1 MEVLVNNLLQHIQAI
16 IMDNQWRI
24 RYTVVQQMPALARQ
38 FGQDVFK
45 AKLEQL
51 FLSSLTDS
59 VQQVRQAT
67 IQNLGDIASNF
78 GTDWA
83 AGHLLPKI
91 EEQYTPTSG
100 YSSRLTILHAMTQL
114 CKVMSPEQIV
124 QLVIPTLVK
133 GTKDTVP
140 NVRFC
145 ACMMLSELIDAHNLG
160 SAAIEN
166 VIKPALKVLL
176 EDTDSEVHTS
186 RAWVYRSANKRSIAR
201 TQEVEA

>member
-1 MEVLVNNLLQHIQAI
+1 M
-16 IMDNQWRI
+16 
-24 RYTVVQQMPALARQ
+24 QMPSLARQ
-38 FGQDVFK
+38 FGQEVFK

-59 VQQVRQAT
+59 VQQVREAT
-67 IQNLGDIASNF
+67 IKNLGDIAKNF
-78 GTDWA
+78 GTEWA

-114 CKVMSPEQIV
+114 CGVMTPEQIV
-124 QLVIPTLVK
+124 QLVVPTLVK

-145 ACMMLSELIDAHNLG
+145 ACIQLQELTEKHNLG
-160 SAAIEN
+160 ANAIEN
-166 VIKPALKVLL
+166 VIKPALRQLL
-176 EDTDSEVHTS
+176 DDTDCEVQYF
-186 RAWVYRSANKRSIAR
+186 ASAALAKCK
-201 TQEVEA
+201 